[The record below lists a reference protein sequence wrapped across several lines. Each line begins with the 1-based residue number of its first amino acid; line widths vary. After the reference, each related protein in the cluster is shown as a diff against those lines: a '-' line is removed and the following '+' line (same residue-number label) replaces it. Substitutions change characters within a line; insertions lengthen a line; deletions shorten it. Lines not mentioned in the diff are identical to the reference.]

1 MMTSCMAVF
10 KGSRG
15 WWRVRM
21 AADEE
26 SLFDVIAQ
34 LIVRQSHEAGLTS
47 PAPDEL
53 RAMTA
58 AALEALRA
66 KDGVRRF
73 KLSVAMLARLLE
85 QGPVLLRGSQA
96 QRTADWVRCA
106 SSVLALWLTA
116 VGAWQSGSPSVAAA
130 LSITCLEETGKL
142 AVERLRLHGVEAIT
156 APADVD
162 IHPTRRRRRLLFR
175 DHLAKHVLAAMSGAL
190 INARLDRVLGT
201 EFVTR
206 FLDDA
211 EAGKLEGFR
220 QDCLYLDWQD
230 GALHVPA
237 ESITSEQA
245 APYVALSGEVLAEIQ
260 PEPGAWSRVLERV
273 KEFEQSAGI
282 GPC

>member
-1 MMTSCMAVF
+1 
-10 KGSRG
+10 
-15 WWRVRM
+15 M

-26 SLFDVIAQ
+26 SLLDVIAQ
-34 LIVRQSHEAGLTS
+34 LLDRQAHEAGVTP

-58 AALEALRA
+58 IAVAALRA

-73 KLSVAMLARLLE
+73 KLSVAMLAELLE
-85 QGPVLLRGSQA
+85 QGPALLRGSRA
-96 QRTADWVRCA
+96 QREADWVRCA
-106 SSVLALWLTA
+106 SSVLAVWLTA
-116 VGAWQSGSPSVAAA
+116 AGAWESGSPSVAAA

-142 AVERLRLHGVEAIT
+142 AVERLRLRGVEAIT
-156 APADVD
+156 APADVE
-162 IHPTRRRRRLLFR
+162 IHATRRGRRPLFR
-175 DHLAKHVLAAMSGAL
+175 DHLAKHVLAAMAGAL
-190 INARLDRVLGT
+190 INARLDRVLGI

-220 QDCLYLDWQD
+220 QDCLYLGWQD

-237 ESITSEQA
+237 ESIASEHA
-245 APYVALSGEVLAEIQ
+245 ARYVALSGEVLAEIQ